1 MLPFFFPFYPFCT
14 FFNEMVNKN
23 IFWFFYPN
31 MVSRKYFTP
40 FISYIL
46 WNIENWVK
54 ISLIWPILLVFF
66 WLPGPFFLFVLFLY
80 YIWGTRAQVC
90 YFLAP
95 QKFWK
100 KRVKKG
106 YNKNFGQ
113 KCQKNQNFKFC
124 PKLPYFVPL
133 LPFLYFLHTNRFIL
147 HIRAILCKLTLL
159 NVRYPFFKANFVQIW
174 NLASK

>member
-40 FISYIL
+40 FLSHIL
-46 WNIENWVK
+46 WNIENWAK
-54 ISLIWPILLVFF
+54 ISLIWRILPVFF
-66 WLPGPFFLFVLFLY
+66 WLPGPFFLCVLFLY
-80 YIWGTRAQVC
+80 YLWGNRAQVW
-90 YFLAP
+90 YFWAP
-95 QKFWK
+95 QNFWK

-106 YNKNFGQ
+106 YNKYFGQ

-133 LPFLYFLHTNRFIL
+133 LPFLYFLHINRFTL
-147 HIRAILCKLTLL
+147 HIRAILFKLTLL
-159 NVRYPFFKANFVQIW
+159 NVRYPFFKANFIKIW
-174 NLASK
+174 NFGLK

>member
-1 MLPFFFPFYPFCT
+1 
-14 FFNEMVNKN
+14 MVNKN

-54 ISLIWPILLVFF
+54 ISLIWRILLVFF

-80 YIWGTRAQVC
+80 YIWGTRAQVW

-113 KCQKNQNFKFC
+113 KCQKNQNFAQNC
-124 PKLPYFVPL
+124 P
-133 LPFLYFLHTNRFIL
+133 IL
-147 HIRAILCKLTLL
+147 
-159 NVRYPFFKANFVQIW
+159 YPFYPFCTFCIYIGLFYISGLFYVN
-174 NLASK
+174 